1 MFMKLKKATTAPPR
15 TVGADPRVCPNNN
28 EQPACPCTPNSR
40 ADTGV
45 CPYRW
50 SQRHSSLFSP
60 FYKCFL
66 EDAKHINPAFFLR
79 QATKAAKPSDSRPL
93 QGALNLP
100 FKPFMPLGSGAC
112 GTSVKQLL
120 FLKNINPFGSFKKNT
135 YFCAP

>member
-15 TVGADPRVCPNNN
+15 TVGADPRVCPNNK

-60 FYKCFL
+60 F
-66 EDAKHINPAFFLR
+66 
-79 QATKAAKPSDSRPL
+79 
-93 QGALNLP
+93 LP

-112 GTSVKQLL
+112 GTSVK
-120 FLKNINPFGSFKKNT
+120 
-135 YFCAP
+135 

>member
-15 TVGADPRVCPNNN
+15 TVGAAPRVCPNNN

-66 EDAKHINPAFFLR
+66 EDAKHIKPCII
-79 QATKAAKPSDSRPL
+79 AAPY

-112 GTSVKQLL
+112 GTSVK
-120 FLKNINPFGSFKKNT
+120 
-135 YFCAP
+135 